1 MLVARKARSL
11 WTRRI
16 VKAARTI
23 VVGLVFLV
31 AAQAARGDLTSALPT
46 SNGQLLAASST
57 GQSQA
62 SESFRSSSQ
71 SLDDLGLDLWSNV
84 DTAGRCDAADDGEVA
99 PTIRN
104 LPASPSSAKLLLS
117 ALLSV
122 GAWHLV
128 RSPKNLHFADVP
140 AWYHPGGPSQIGH
153 ATPFDLDFS
162 SLPLCCFEQPAG
174 ERPFLCRVQREEVPR
189 QGLPCFLTITS
200 PRGPPSSR

>member
-1 MLVARKARSL
+1 M
-11 WTRRI
+11 
-16 VKAARTI
+16 KAARTI

-31 AAQAARGDLTSALPT
+31 AVQAARGDLTSSLPT

-57 GQSQA
+57 AQLQPT
-62 SESFRSSSQ
+62 ELVQSSSQ
-71 SLDDLGLDLWSNV
+71 SLDDLGLDLWSIV
-84 DTAGRCDAADDGEVA
+84 DTAGGFEAADDGEVA

-128 RSPKNLHFADVP
+128 RSPRNLHFADVP

-162 SLPLCCFEQPAG
+162 SLPLCCFEQPTG
-174 ERPFLCRVQREEVPR
+174 ERPFLYRVQREDVPR
-189 QGLPCFLTITS
+189 RDAQCTLTTTA
-200 PRGPPSSR
+200 PRGPPTPS

>member
-1 MLVARKARSL
+1 MFL
-11 WTRRI
+11 
-16 VKAARTI
+16 AATE
-23 VVGLVFLV
+23 
-31 AAQAARGDLTSALPT
+31 AARGDLTSSLPN
-46 SNGQLLAASST
+46 SNDQLLAASST
-57 GQSQA
+57 AQLQPT
-62 SESFRSSSQ
+62 ELVQSSSQ
-71 SLDDLGLDLWSNV
+71 SLDDLGLDLWSIV
-84 DTAGRCDAADDGEVA
+84 GTAGGFEAADDGEVA

-189 QGLPCFLTITS
+189 QGAQCFLTITS
-200 PRGPPSSR
+200 PRGPPSSH